1 MPFLTKRVRWANW
14 QFGVLKISTLAIGII
29 LGAMYSDFWRPL
41 LWLVGLVAII
51 TGVWATAI
59 WIRAMRMSEEDQKR

>member
-29 LGAMYSDFWRPL
+29 LGQCTLISGGRL